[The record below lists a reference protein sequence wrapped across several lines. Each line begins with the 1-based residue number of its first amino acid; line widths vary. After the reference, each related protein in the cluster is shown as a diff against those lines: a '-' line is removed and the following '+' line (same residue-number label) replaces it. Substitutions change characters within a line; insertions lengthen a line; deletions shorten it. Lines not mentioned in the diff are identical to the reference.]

1 MAMANYALKVV
12 TPDGEV
18 WSGETSSCV
27 IPGLD
32 GYFGVWKGHAPLI
45 SGLEQG
51 TLMIEHA
58 AEHRIQFIAVGG
70 GFVEINHDGVTVLA
84 ESAELAGDIDVRRA
98 EDAEKRARERLQQF
112 YSQND
117 TEVDMDRA
125 LFALKKA
132 MVRRE
137 AARKEG
143 EKRTHMF

>member
-1 MAMANYALKVV
+1 MSTAKYALKVV

-18 WSGETSSCV
+18 WSGETTSCV

-51 TLMIEHA
+51 TLMIEHPE
-58 AEHRIQFIAVGG
+58 EHRIRFIAVGG
-70 GFVEINHDGVTVLA
+70 GFVEIGKDGVTVLA
-84 ESAELAGDIDVRRA
+84 ETAEQAGDIDILRA
-98 EDAEKRARERLQQF
+98 EEAEKRARERLQKF
-112 YSQND
+112 YSQQD
-117 TEVDMDRA
+117 LEVDIERA
-125 LFALKKA
+125 IFALKKA

-137 AARKEG
+137 AAKKEG